1 MTAFEQAWD
10 VVKEDKWPE
19 RIGNLLGG
27 DENELFGDTYEGAK
41 EGKTEEEHDEFME
54 KVAELIDRLINPPP
68 EDDPYVEAMKRL
80 HQQGRIE
87 DLTNEGIV
95 PHNPALEEED

>member
-27 DENELFGDTYEGAK
+27 DEDELFGDTYEGAK
-41 EGKTEEEHDEFME
+41 DFKTEVEHDEFME